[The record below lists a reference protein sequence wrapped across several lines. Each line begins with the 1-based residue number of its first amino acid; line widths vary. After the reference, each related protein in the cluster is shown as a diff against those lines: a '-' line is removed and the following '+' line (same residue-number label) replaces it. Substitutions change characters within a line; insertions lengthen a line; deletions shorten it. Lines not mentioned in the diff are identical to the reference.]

1 MYLTQVHLSKY
12 VKAKEDKEKGKPKIY
27 STAAVLRDGKVS
39 RYKIDLG
46 KHHISDIQVT
56 FALDNSL
63 ILAGFYSSR
72 SEFYVNGIF
81 MVGEDADAQE
91 LDEIRFHEITRFQSE
106 RSEKKASKKEDKGK
120 EIQFNNYDIRNIEV
134 TPTGV
139 YIIAEQFYVT
149 QSSTQGYGMPDTPGA
164 TKAKTTYTFNFLDVM
179 VAKLH
184 FYGDLNWISRVPRHN
199 FAKTST
205 SGPTYSFSSGFMG
218 FGGNGMVSPYVL
230 QYWNRTGYIEKI
242 NPFSSYTYTLKNDEI
257 YILYNDHIKNH
268 TQYNPRKISKSKK
281 GGDKAVTCLA
291 KIDNE
296 GEMTRKY
303 FYNVKEE
310 ATFTQ
315 VRSCVPLDSE
325 AGFIILGQK
334 RKTIKLGKFVAE

>member
-139 YIIAEQFYVT
+139 YIITEQFYVT
-149 QSSTQGYGMPDTPGA
+149 QSSTQGYGMPGTPGA
-164 TKAKTTYTFNFLDVM
+164 TKAKTTYTFNF
-179 VAKLH
+179 
-184 FYGDLNWISRVPRHN
+184 
-199 FAKTST
+199 
-205 SGPTYSFSSGFMG
+205 
-218 FGGNGMVSPYVL
+218 
-230 QYWNRTGYIEKI
+230 
-242 NPFSSYTYTLKNDEI
+242 
-257 YILYNDHIKNH
+257 
-268 TQYNPRKISKSKK
+268 
-281 GGDKAVTCLA
+281 
-291 KIDNE
+291 
-296 GEMTRKY
+296 
-303 FYNVKEE
+303 
-310 ATFTQ
+310 
-315 VRSCVPLDSE
+315 
-325 AGFIILGQK
+325 
-334 RKTIKLGKFVAE
+334 